1 MAGGE
6 VMLTPAVDSYIALRR
21 ATGFAF
27 RSEGSLLQSFAA
39 FSDAAGK
46 RYVTADT
53 AIEWA
58 RSAPSLCQRA
68 RRLGQVI
75 RFARYI
81 RAEDARHEIPPTV
94 FGSESRPRPVPYI
107 FSTEEIK
114 RILQTASGLGKR
126 NAFRGHTY
134 NTLFALLAC
143 TGLRVSEAIHLCFQD
158 ITADGLVIRCSKFR
172 KSRLVP
178 LHETTRAG
186 LEQYLLRRRA
196 YTPLDDHVFVSLRR
210 RALLLHDA
218 ETAFH
223 DIVEKI
229 GLPRGV
235 ELPRPTIHSLRHTFA
250 VRALETC
257 PDGRDRI
264 TKHMLALSTYLG
276 HSKVADTYWYL
287 EATPDLMRNIAD
299 SCQSFFAGGRP

>member
-1 MAGGE
+1 
-6 VMLTPAVDSYIALRR
+6 MLTQAVESYIAVRR

-27 RSEGSLLQSFAA
+27 RSEGSLLRSFAA

-46 RYVTADT
+46 DYISSKT

-58 RSAPSLCQRA
+58 GSALSLSQRA

-81 RAEDARHEIPPTV
+81 RAEDPHHEMPPTV

-107 FSTEEIK
+107 FSREEIQS
-114 RILQTASGLGKR
+114 ILQAASTLGKR

-134 NTLFALLAC
+134 NTFFALLAC

-158 ITADGLVIRCSKFR
+158 VTADGLVVRCSKFR

-178 LHETTRAG
+178 LHQTTQAG
-186 LEQYLLRRRA
+186 LEQYLKRRRA
-196 YTPLDDHVFVSLRR
+196 FTALDDHLFVSLRR
-210 RALLLHDA
+210 RPLLLHDA

-223 DIVEKI
+223 DIIEKI
-229 GLPRGV
+229 GLPRG
-235 ELPRPTIHSLRHTFA
+235 EGLPHPTIHSLRHTFA

-299 SCQSFFAGGRP
+299 SCQRFFTGGRP

>member
-1 MAGGE
+1 
-6 VMLTPAVDSYIALRR
+6 MLTQAVTSYIAVRR

-39 FSDAAGK
+39 FSDSAGK
-46 RYVTADT
+46 QYVSSET

-58 RSAPSLCQRA
+58 GSAASLGQRA

-81 RAEDARHEIPPTV
+81 RAEDQHHEIPPTV
-94 FGSESRPRPVPYI
+94 FGSENRPRPVPYI
-107 FSTEEIK
+107 FSRDDIQSII
-114 RILQTASGLGKR
+114 RAASELGKR
-126 NAFRGHTY
+126 NTFRGHTY
-134 NTLFALLAC
+134 STFFALLAC
-143 TGLRVSEAIHLCFQD
+143 TGLRVSEAIHLCFED

-178 LHETTRAG
+178 LHETTQTA
-186 LEQYLLRRRA
+186 LERYLQRRRA

-223 DIVEKI
+223 DIVEKV
-229 GLPRGV
+229 GFPRGLG
-235 ELPRPTIHSLRHTFA
+235 LPRPTIHSLRHTFA

-257 PDGRDRI
+257 PDGRDCI

-287 EATPDLMRNIAD
+287 EATPELMRNIAD
-299 SCQSFFAGGRP
+299 ACQSFFTGGQL

>member
-1 MAGGE
+1 
-6 VMLTPAVDSYIALRR
+6 MLTQSVESYIAVRR

-27 RSEGSLLQSFAA
+27 RSEGSLLQNFAA
-39 FSDAAGK
+39 FSDAAGQH
-46 RYVTADT
+46 YVSAET

-58 RSAPSLCQRA
+58 GSATSLCQRA

-81 RAEDARHEIPPTV
+81 RAEDAHHEIPPTV

-107 FSTEEIK
+107 FSAEEIK

-158 ITADGLVIRCSKFR
+158 ITTDGLVIRCSKFR

-178 LHETTRAG
+178 LHETAQAG
-186 LEQYLLRRRA
+186 LERYLQARRSFA
-196 YTPLDDHVFVSLRR
+196 PLDNHVFVSLRR
-210 RALLLHDA
+210 RRLLVGDA

-223 DIVEKI
+223 QSIEKI
-229 GLPRGV
+229 GLSRG
-235 ELPRPTIHSLRHTFA
+235 PGNARPTIHSLRHSFA

-264 TKHMLALSTYLG
+264 TKHMVALSTYLG

-287 EATPDLMRNIAD
+287 EATPCLMRGIAD
-299 SCQSFFAGGRP
+299 SCQSFFIGGRR

>member
-1 MAGGE
+1 
-6 VMLTPAVDSYIALRR
+6 
-21 ATGFAF
+21 
-27 RSEGSLLQSFAA
+27 
-39 FSDAAGK
+39 
-46 RYVTADT
+46 
-53 AIEWA
+53 
-58 RSAPSLCQRA
+58 
-68 RRLGQVI
+68 VI

-107 FSTEEIK
+107 FSPEEIN

-178 LHETTRAG
+178 LHETTQAG

-235 ELPRPTIHSLRHTFA
+235 GLPRPTIHSLRHTFA

-299 SCQSFFAGGRP
+299 SCQSFFTGGRP

>member
-1 MAGGE
+1 
-6 VMLTPAVDSYIALRR
+6 MLTRSVESYIAVRR

-39 FSDAAGK
+39 FSDAADK
-46 RYVTADT
+46 RYVSAET

-58 RSAPSLCQRA
+58 GSAPSLCQRA

-81 RAEDARHEIPPTV
+81 RAEDAHHEIPPTV

-107 FSTEEIK
+107 FSAEEIK

-143 TGLRVSEAIHLCFQD
+143 TGLRVSEAIHLCFAD

-178 LHETTRAG
+178 IHETTQAG
-186 LEQYLLRRRA
+186 LERYLLRRRA
-196 YTPLDDHVFVSLRR
+196 YTCSFLCGGARCCCMN
-210 RALLLHDA
+210 A

-229 GLPRGV
+229 DLPRG
-235 ELPRPTIHSLRHTFA
+235 EGLPRPTIHSLRHTFA

-299 SCQSFFAGGRP
+299 SCQSFFAGGRS

>member
-1 MAGGE
+1 
-6 VMLTPAVDSYIALRR
+6 MLTQAVEAYVAMRR

-39 FSDAAGK
+39 FSDAADK
-46 RYVTADT
+46 QYVSSET

-58 RSAPSLCQRA
+58 RSATSLSQRA

-75 RFARYI
+75 RFAKYI
-81 RAEDARHEIPPTV
+81 RAEDSHHEIPPRV
-94 FGSESRPRPVPYI
+94 FGSEKRPRPVPYI
-107 FSTEEIK
+107 FSKEEIQ
-114 RILQTASGLGKR
+114 RILQAASALGKR
-126 NAFRGHTY
+126 NVFRGHTY
-134 NTLFALLAC
+134 NTFFSLLAC
-143 TGLRVSEAIHLCFQD
+143 TGLRVSEAIHLHFED

-178 LHETTRAG
+178 LHETARIA
-186 LEQYLLRRRA
+186 LERYVKLRRA
-196 YTPLDDHVFVSLRR
+196 YTPLDDHLFVSLRR

-223 DIVEKI
+223 DVIEKVGI
-229 GLPRGV
+229 PRGDG
-235 ELPRPTIHSLRHTFA
+235 LPRPTIHSLRHTFA

-287 EATPDLMRNIAD
+287 EATPDLMRQIAD
-299 SCQSFFAGGRP
+299 ACQQFFTGGRP

>member
-1 MAGGE
+1 
-6 VMLTPAVDSYIALRR
+6 MLTQAVESYIAVRR

-27 RSEGSLLQSFAA
+27 RSEGSLLRSFAA
-39 FSDAAGK
+39 FSDSAGK
-46 RYVTADT
+46 DYISSEI

-58 RSAPSLCQRA
+58 GSALSLSQRA

-81 RAEDARHEIPPTV
+81 RAEDPHHEMPPAV

-107 FSTEEIK
+107 FSREEIQS
-114 RILQTASGLGKR
+114 ILRAASTLGKR
-126 NAFRGHTY
+126 NAFRGQTY
-134 NTLFALLAC
+134 NAFFALLAC

-158 ITADGLVIRCSKFR
+158 VTADGLVVRCSKFR

-178 LHETTRAG
+178 LHETTQAG
-186 LEQYLLRRRA
+186 LEQYLKRRRGFTA
-196 YTPLDDHVFVSLRR
+196 LDDHLFVSLRKR
-210 RALLLHDA
+210 PLLLHDA

-223 DIVEKI
+223 DIIERI
-229 GLPRGV
+229 GLPRG
-235 ELPRPTIHSLRHTFA
+235 EGLPRPTIHSLRHTFA

-299 SCQSFFAGGRP
+299 SCQSFFTGGRP